1 MPGNEDYL
9 QHINEILTPYNKA
22 GHLIEAHTELLADL
36 GLTSL
41 QVMEII
47 EQIEDHYDVTIPLN
61 VLPQVRTVGDLSEQ
75 LAQIER
81 SQP

>member
-1 MPGNEDYL
+1 MPGNED
-9 QHINEILTPYNKA
+9 HITRINEILTPYNKD
-22 GHLIEAHTELLADL
+22 GHIIEAHTELLADL

-61 VLPQVRTVGDLSEQ
+61 VLPQVRTVGDLGEQ
-75 LAQIER
+75 LARITG
-81 SQP
+81 SQQ